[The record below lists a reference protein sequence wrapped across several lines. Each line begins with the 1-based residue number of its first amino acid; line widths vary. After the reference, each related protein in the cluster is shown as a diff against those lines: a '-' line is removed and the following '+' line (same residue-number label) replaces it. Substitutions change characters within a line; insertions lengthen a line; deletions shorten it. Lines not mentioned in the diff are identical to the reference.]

1 MPESPLEVA
10 ALIPAYECQGTI
22 RAVSSGAR
30 AHVPHVVVVDD
41 GSGDGTGTQAR
52 RAEAAVIERPA
63 NGGKGAA
70 IRDGLELVLWSEN
83 VTHVLFLDGDGQHDP
98 GEIPKFLEAASRG
111 ADFVVG
117 SRLSAREQMPAYRY
131 ETNRIGDMILSR
143 MTGLPV
149 EDGAS
154 GFRLV
159 ASRLLR
165 PLRLRANGYLIDNE
179 ILLKCAGSVRR
190 FETVPIRPIYGSKSH
205 YRPFR
210 DTWKTSWGSVY
221 VKIFET

>member
-1 MPESPLEVA
+1 MPESPMEVA
-10 ALIPAYECQGTI
+10 ALIPAYECARTI
-22 RAVSSGAR
+22 GAVAAGAR
-30 AHVPHVVVVDD
+30 THVSRVVVVDD
-41 GSGDGTGTQAR
+41 GSPDSTAE
-52 RAEAAVIERPA
+52 EAARAGAEVIRRGA

-70 IRDGLELVLWSEN
+70 IREGLGRILPDRDAS
-83 VTHVLFLDGDGQHDP
+83 HVLFLDGDGQHDP
-98 GEIPKFLEAASRG
+98 EEIPKLVEAARGG

-117 SRLSAREQMPAYRY
+117 SRLSARERIPAYRY

-143 MTGLPV
+143 MTALPI

-154 GFRLV
+154 GYRLV
-159 ASRLLR
+159 EARLLV
-165 PLRLRANGYLIDNE
+165 PLNLRANGYLIDNE
-179 ILLKCAGSVRR
+179 ILLKCAPNVRR
-190 FETVPIRPIYGSKSH
+190 FETVPVRPIYGSKSH

>member
-1 MPESPLEVA
+1 MAVA
-10 ALIPAYECQGTI
+10 AVIPAYQCGATI
-22 RAVSSGAR
+22 ADVVSGAR
-30 AHVPHVVVVDD
+30 AHVRQVVVVDD
-41 GSGDGTGTQAR
+41 GSTDTTGVEAR
-52 RAEAAVIERPA
+52 GAGANLLRRVE

-70 IRDGLELVLWSEN
+70 IRDGLAEVLRDES

-98 GEIPKFLEAASRG
+98 AEIPKFLDAGGNG
-111 ADFVVG
+111 ADFVIG
-117 SRLSAREQMPAYRY
+117 SRLSLRREMPGYRY

-159 ASRLLR
+159 AAGLLR
-165 PLRLRANGYLIDNE
+165 PLRLRANAYLIDNE
-179 ILLKCAGSVRR
+179 ILLKCASSVRR
-190 FETVPIRPIYGSKSH
+190 FETVPIRPIYGGTSH
-205 YRPFR
+205 YRPFC

-221 VKIFET
+221 IKVFET